1 MATLD
6 TVHKDL
12 KQQLTIWEGFLNN
25 YSLEEL
31 QTSPSETEWSLGQ
44 VYLHLIIG
52 TEKFHLAN
60 VWKSIQEPQLAGEKS
75 DFGKNLFK
83 HNGFP
88 PVDIKGPSGKPQP
101 APPQVTSKE
110 GLKSLIHKVK
120 EEVDKA
126 YEALQQKETG
136 KFEHTAFGALT
147 GAEWFQMIEMHWRHH
162 LRQKAKIDEF
172 LGKA

>member
-1 MATLD
+1 MPTLD
-6 TVHKDL
+6 KIYQDL
-12 KQQLTIWEGFLNN
+12 NAQLTQWEGFLDK
-25 YSLEEL
+25 YTLAEL
-31 QTSPSETEWSLGQ
+31 QQIPSDSNWSLGQ

-60 VWKSIQEPQLAGEKS
+60 VWKTIHEPQSAGEKS

-88 PVDIKGPSGKPQP
+88 PVDIKGPNGKPQP
-101 APPQVTSKE
+101 APPQATSKE
-110 GLKSLIHKVK
+110 GLKSLIHKVQ

-126 YEALQQKETG
+126 YEALQQGETG
-136 KFEHTAFGALT
+136 KLEHPAFGALT